1 MGKTMF
7 CMVYK
12 DSPFFDVERARR
24 GFEKNQDNLDDVNG
38 FDRLLDNSLFWNVYN
53 QGYVGSIFIYQ
64 NSEDDNYYLGGYAER
79 KRHKECVEAVK
90 RAADCL
96 PVVYADTRHL
106 NAVICLKKAG
116 FEWYD
121 RTRRILIRRR
131 KDEFGKQSKIANI
144 QHRRALWQFDNR

>member
-1 MGKTMF
+1 MFTMID
-7 CMVYK
+7 K
-12 DSPFFDVERARR
+12 GSPFFDVERARA
-24 GFEKNQDNLDDVNG
+24 GYYKNFDNLDAVNE
-38 FDRLLDNSLFWNVYN
+38 FDYMLNNSLFWNVYD

-121 RTRRILIRRR
+121 KDKRILRRIR
-131 KDEFGKQSKIANI
+131 K
-144 QHRRALWQFDNR
+144 

>member
-1 MGKTMF
+1 MF

-12 DSPFFDVERARR
+12 DSPFFDEERARSF
-24 GFEKNQDNLDDVNG
+24 FEANKADLDDVNG
-38 FDRLLDNSLFWNVYN
+38 FDRLLDNSLFWNVYDS
-53 QGYVGSIFIYQ
+53 GYVGSVFIYQ

-106 NAVICLKKAG
+106 NAVICLLEAG
-116 FEWYD
+116 FEWVD
-121 RTRRILIRRR
+121 RKKRLLRRIN
-131 KDEFGKQSKIANI
+131 K
-144 QHRRALWQFDNR
+144 

>member
-12 DSPFFDVERARR
+12 DSPFFDEERARSF
-24 GFEKNQDNLDDVNG
+24 FEANKADLDDVNG
-38 FDRLLDNSLFWNVYN
+38 FEALLSNGMFWNVYN
-53 QGYVGSIFIYQ
+53 KGYVGSIFIYQ
-64 NSEDDNYYLGGYAER
+64 SVDDNNYYLGGYAER

-96 PVVYADTRHL
+96 PVVYSDTRHL

-131 KDEFGKQSKIANI
+131 KNEFGEQGKITD
-144 QHRRALWQFDNR
+144 L